1 MPKQITTSSDYKDLI
16 INLKQE
22 IIESR
27 NNALKIVNKELV
39 SLYFRLGKII

>member
-1 MPKQITTSSDYKDLI
+1 MSKQITTSSDYKDLI

-27 NNALKIVNKELV
+27 NNVLKIVNKELV
-39 SLYFRLGKII
+39 FLYFKLGKII